1 MNGDNGT
8 STQSPQLRAL
18 LFTDLCDSLILVE
31 RIGDS
36 AAAELFQQ
44 HDRLV
49 LTLQQQWRGQ
59 QIDRSDGLFLLFE
72 RAIDGLGFALDY
84 QRGLQQIGKERGIE
98 LRARAGLH
106 VGEVLTWENSVE
118 AVKVGAKSVEVE
130 GLAKPMAAR
139 LMKLA
144 RPGQTLLSSV
154 AESLTRRTTAELGER
169 GERLLW
175 KSHGRW
181 RFKGIPTPQEVF
193 EAGEPGFAPLRMPRG
208 TDKARR
214 DLPLWR
220 RPAALAA
227 EVAVVAM
234 LVVGGWALLRPDP
247 AIAFAERD
255 WVVLADVDNR
265 SGDPLFDDSL
275 QRALLI
281 SLEQSRYVN
290 VLSEGKIQESRD
302 LQRVPNERGLDRK
315 LAGDVALREGARMVL
330 APSIAR
336 FHGRYVVAVDLLDPA
351 SQAVVRTY
359 RAEAKDPDGVVN
371 AVDDVVGR
379 LRAGLGETV
388 ASVQQSMPLPQA
400 STGDLQALKSFALA
414 ESALGRRRFSEAA
427 KLYEAALD
435 ADPDFA
441 MAHMGLAKLQVRLER
456 RTEAQPHLQRA
467 LALNERLPHRERLYL
482 KAWST
487 ELSPGGWPLD
497 DWRVLADIYP
507 DSFAGLSNASW
518 YLLMDN
524 RFTEAERYARAA
536 AVPQDVMR
544 AYPTAHLGLIQLGTN
559 RFDEALRSFQV
570 AEQLTGRNASDGRVD
585 ALIALRRYKEAQTL
599 MGELPKGRDELQNLM
614 NVRARILLAA
624 DQDDCTGMNAA
635 LSSED
640 PPIESID
647 FRTQALLM
655 RATVETACDRHDSNL
670 LPNIAA
676 QLTPLLANT
685 NDPNIR
691 DRVMRL
697 LSLVYLAQ
705 RQGNHVLADRL
716 LSENSALLTTQAV
729 PLVTKWRTVV
739 LAMQELGRN
748 QPQKAEALIRPLL
761 DGTEPVQAR
770 VVFRDV
776 QRQLGN
782 AQEFQEQNEWLFD
795 HRGRAFAETS
805 IIQLMQPLNVH
816 DSLADAALRPQ

>member
-8 STQSPQLRAL
+8 STQAPQMRAL

-31 RIGDS
+31 RIGDA

-49 LTLQQQWRGQ
+49 LTLQQQWNGH
-59 QIDRSDGLFLLFE
+59 QIDRSDGLFLLFD
-72 RAIDGLGFALDY
+72 RAIDALGFALDY
-84 QRGLQQIGKERGIE
+84 QRGLLEIGNQRDIV

-106 VGEVLTWENSVE
+106 VGEVLTWENSAE
-118 AVKVGAKSVEVE
+118 AVKVGAKSLEVE

-139 LMKLA
+139 LMTLA
-144 RPGQTLLSSV
+144 LPGQILLSAV
-154 AESLTRRTTAELGER
+154 AESLTHRATAELGER
-169 GERLLW
+169 GQRLLW

-181 RFKGIPTPQEVF
+181 RFKGVPTTQEVY
-193 EAGEPGFAPLRMPRG
+193 EVGEIGFAPLRMPRSNA
-208 TDKARR
+208 KARR

-227 EVAVVAM
+227 EVAILAM
-234 LVVGGWALLRPDP
+234 LGVGGWALLRPEP

-265 SGDPLFDDSL
+265 SGEPLFDDSL

-290 VLSEGKIQESRD
+290 VLSEGKIQESRN
-302 LQRVPNERGLDRK
+302 LQQVPAEHGLDRK

-330 APSIAR
+330 APSIGR
-336 FHGRYVVAVDLLDPA
+336 LNGRYIVAVDLLEPT
-351 SQAVVRTY
+351 SGAVVRTY
-359 RAEAKDPDGVVN
+359 RAEAKDPGSVVN

-388 ASVQQSMPLPQA
+388 ASVRQSTPLPQA

-456 RTEAQPHLQRA
+456 RAEAQPHLQRA
-467 LALNERLPHRERLYL
+467 LSLIDRLPHRERLYL

-487 ELSPGGWPLD
+487 ELSPGGWALE

-507 DSFAGLSNASW
+507 DSFAGLSNTSW

-524 RFTEAERYARAA
+524 RFAEAERYARAA
-536 AVPQDVMR
+536 SVPQDVMR
-544 AYPTAHLGLIQLGTN
+544 AYPLAHLGLIQLGTN
-559 RFDEALRSFQV
+559 RFDDALRSFQV
-570 AEQLTGRNASDGRVD
+570 AEQLTGRTASDGRVD
-585 ALIALRRYKEAQTL
+585 ALIALRRYKEAHAL
-599 MGELPKGRDELQNLM
+599 MAELPKGRDELQNLM
-614 NVRARILLAA
+614 NVRARVLLAA
-624 DQDDCTGMNAA
+624 DQDDCTGMTAA
-635 LSSED
+635 LSTED
-640 PPIESID
+640 PPSESVD
-647 FRTQALLM
+647 FRTHALLM
-655 RATVETACDRHDSNL
+655 RATVETACDRRDSASL
-670 LPNIAA
+670 SGIAA
-676 QLTPLLANT
+676 ALTPLLANR
-685 NDPNIR
+685 NDPSIG

-697 LSLVYLAQ
+697 LTLVYLAQ
-705 RQGNHVLADRL
+705 RQGDHALANRL
-716 LSENSALLTTQAV
+716 LSQNDALLAAQTV
-729 PLVTKWRTVV
+729 PRITKWRTVV
-739 LAMQELGRN
+739 LAMQQLGQK
-748 QPQKAEALIRPLL
+748 QPGKAEALLRPLL

-782 AQEFQEQNEWLFD
+782 APEFQKQNEWLFD
-795 HRGRAFAETS
+795 NRGRAFAETS
-805 IIQLMQPLNVH
+805 IIQLLQPLNVH
-816 DSLADAALRPQ
+816 DSLAYATLRPQ